1 MGEYDE
7 IEVETLIKRMCDLVA
22 ESRRLAKEHDQLV
35 SEYERLRKE
44 LEKREDRSYAASVGQ
59 GGIC

>member
-1 MGEYDE
+1 
-7 IEVETLIKRMCDLVA
+7 MCDLVA